1 MEYTLVLI
9 TMICC
14 KLDVVQNACV
24 GVCVEQACVA
34 VFATTRAR
42 HTHDAP
48 PENTSEGNGTDETS
62 RARDFVLSSE
72 PT

>member
-1 MEYTLVLI
+1 MRVW
-9 TMICC
+9 
-14 KLDVVQNACV
+14 
-24 GVCVEQACVA
+24 VCVLNEAYVA
-34 VFATTRAR
+34 VFATTR
-42 HTHDAP
+42 AP